1 MLTIISGT
9 NRPNSNTRKIATA
22 YSTALSQL
30 NIENQLFSLDQLP
43 DDFIVSDF
51 YGKRSPAFQGM
62 LDQFI
67 LPAEKL
73 VMVVPEYNGSYPG
86 IFKLLI
92 DAIPPANLQG
102 KKAALVGVA
111 SGRGGNLRGVDDLT
125 NAFHYLQINV
135 FYQKLIISLVREV
148 TDTEQVTSEI
158 TLKMIGDHARAF
170 SGY

>member
-9 NRPNSNTRKIATA
+9 NRPGSNTHKVATA

-30 NIENQLFSLDQLP
+30 NIENQVFSLQQLP
-43 DDFIVSDF
+43 PDFIVSDF
-51 YGKRSPAFQGM
+51 YGKRSPAFQAIM
-62 LDQFI
+62 EQYI
-67 LPAEKL
+67 QPAGKL

-92 DAIPPANLQG
+92 DAIPPADLAG

-111 SGRGGNLRGVDDLT
+111 SGRAGNLRGVDDLT
-125 NAFHYLQINV
+125 NAFHYLKINV
-135 FYQKLIISLVREV
+135 FYHKLILSLVRDL
-148 TDTEQVTSEI
+148 TDTEKVTSE
-158 TLKMIGDHARAF
+158 TALKMIADHATAF

>member
-51 YGKRSPAFQGM
+51 YGKRSTAFQGM
-62 LDQFI
+62 LEQFI

-148 TDTEQVTSEI
+148 TDTEQVTSET